1 MDTLIWIAAGLFLP
15 LFPMSMVFNA
25 VFQRLHNS
33 WVRALLLLAW
43 PLPGIWLL
51 TNHSADLSATAV
63 PEWVMAWALITA
75 ALYAFRGIVVR
86 EAGIW
91 SGYVATSAWS
101 LVWIAHGIA
110 VTYEIESTAVLAQ
123 TMLLQAM
130 TFSLP
135 LVLMVMLVS
144 ELEKRYE
151 SAYAGIVSGIA
162 QAQPRLSGMLVMV
175 TLAVIGS
182 PVFPSFFSMLHNI
195 TGAIAA
201 QPMLA
206 AGTAVVWLM
215 WSWSAIRLL
224 QELLV
229 GPALVLRHES
239 IGWQD
244 MGLKDMGQNDMS
256 KGEVFIYGA
265 LLVMLVVAGISIT
278 EVLV

>member
-1 MDTLIWIAAGLFLP
+1 
-15 LFPMSMVFNA
+15 
-25 VFQRLHNS
+25 
-33 WVRALLLLAW
+33 
-43 PLPGIWLL
+43 
-51 TNHSADLSATAV
+51 
-63 PEWVMAWALITA
+63 
-75 ALYAFRGIVVR
+75 
-86 EAGIW
+86 
-91 SGYVATSAWS
+91 
-101 LVWIAHGIA
+101 
-110 VTYEIESTAVLAQ
+110 
-123 TMLLQAM
+123 MLLQAM

-182 PVFPSFFSMLHNI
+182 PVFPSYFSMLHNI

-239 IGWQD
+239 IGRQD
-244 MGLKDMGQNDMS
+244 MGLKDMGQNDMVQNDMG
-256 KGEVFIYGA
+256 KGAVFIYGA